1 MKRPISKTNLI
12 LSCTALLTGII
23 VTTYLL
29 AFSGPSL
36 RSASA
41 NAAAT
46 CTEMA
51 EDAAAPASLPV
62 SSSIIFEAVT
72 GHLLSTGF

>member
-12 LSCTALLTGII
+12 LSSAALLTGLIL
-23 VTTYLL
+23 TTYLL
-29 AFSGPSL
+29 AFSGLSF

-46 CTEMA
+46 CTEIA
-51 EDAAAPASLPV
+51 EDAAPSPLPV
-62 SSSIIFEAVT
+62 SSSIIFEALT

>member
-1 MKRPISKTNLI
+1 MKRPISKTNLV
-12 LSCTALLTGII
+12 LSCTVLLAGII
-23 VTTYLL
+23 ITTYLL

-46 CTEMA
+46 CTEITD
-51 EDAAAPASLPV
+51 DATPSALPV

>member
-36 RSASA
+36 RSARA

-46 CTEMA
+46 CTEIA
-51 EDAAAPASLPV
+51 EDTAPSPLPV